1 MANSKATKTTMTKVS
16 RAKIRGRGKS
26 DRTKILDAMKRQG
39 KTEGGFYDLLIDKAF
54 NVEDNFTFNE
64 LLKRLSP
71 ISKAVAPMIEFNFPD
86 KAVPHKQAIAVMKAI
101 SDGKIPPDMG
111 SLFIASIQSTLKI
124 QELTDFEE
132 RLKAIEDASK
142 QD

>member
-1 MANSKATKTTMTKVS
+1 MATSSTTMTKVS
-16 RAKIRGRGKS
+16 RAKMKGRGKS
-26 DRTKILDAMKRQG
+26 DRTKILDAMKRKG
-39 KTEGGFYDLLIDKAF
+39 KTEAGFYDLLIEKAF

-71 ISKAVAPMIEFNFPD
+71 IAKSVAPMIEFNFPE

-111 SLFIASIQSTLKI
+111 TLFIASIQSMLKI
-124 QELTDFEE
+124 QEVTDIDE
-132 RLKAIEDASK
+132 RLKKMEEQIESPE
-142 QD
+142 